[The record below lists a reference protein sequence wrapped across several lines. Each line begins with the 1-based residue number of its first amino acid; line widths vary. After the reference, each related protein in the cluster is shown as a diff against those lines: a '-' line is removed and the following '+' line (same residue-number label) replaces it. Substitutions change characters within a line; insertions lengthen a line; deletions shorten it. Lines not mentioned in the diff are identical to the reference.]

1 MHSDKAAMRAFTAIR
16 TGSIL
21 RMPEGQ
27 RIFRFDLPY
36 AEHARRLPPGI
47 GLTEQDGVT
56 RKT

>member
-1 MHSDKAAMRAFTAIR
+1 MRAFTAIR